1 MEVVMSRRII
11 KVLLLS
17 AMLVSALASS
27 ASATNWTSNGPVNY
41 TATAPAAKLVT
52 TSPSGFGMLC
62 LANSATGNIA
72 GPTGPV
78 NTGTWD
84 VGTLQH
90 VFTNCTFGGSPW
102 AVNCDSNAHLVAASQ
117 SGNVVHGQLSNIRCY
132 WAGMG
137 CGSFAAGPP
146 RSVTTIGLTLSG
158 TVPVNYDNGTH
169 SLTVLAAGQSLTM
182 VSAASPACDTWTGWV
197 SGPRVWSAT
206 LGSNTTP
213 IGNLI
218 YTVTAPTSPF
228 PNIQHN

>member
-1 MEVVMSRRII
+1 MSRRII

-52 TSPSGFGMLC
+52 TSPSGLGTLC
-62 LANSATGNIA
+62 LTNSATGNIA

-84 VGTLQH
+84 VGTLQQS
-90 VFTNCTFGGSPW
+90 FINCTIGGGSPL
-102 AVNCDSNAHLVAASQ
+102 AANCENNAHLIAESQ
-117 SGNVVHGQLSNIRCY
+117 SGTVVHGHLTNIRCY
-132 WAGMG
+132 FAGGG
-137 CGSFAAGPP
+137 CGSFSPGPP
-146 RSVTTIGLTLSG
+146 RSVTTIGLTLTG
-158 TVPVNYDNGTH
+158 TLPENYDNGTH
-169 SLTVLAAGQSLTM
+169 LLTVLAAGQSLTV
-182 VSAASPACDTWTGWV
+182 VSAASAGCDTMTGWV
-197 SGPRVWSAT
+197 SGPRVWSAAF
-206 LGSNTTP
+206 GSNTTP